1 MPRASQRID
10 PKGEP
15 MSLPEIQVGQLGIR
29 YIVDGTQSGSLG
41 VFELSVPPRSNV
53 PPPHSHSHNEECVYV
68 LEGRLRYSVGAETRD
83 LSPGETM
90 STPKG
95 VVHAFS
101 NPFDHTAKALIIQS
115 PDIGPQYFRDVAEV
129 INAGGPPDKA
139 ALAAVMTRYGLALAA
154 PK

>member
-1 MPRASQRID
+1 
-10 PKGEP
+10 

-29 YIVDGTQSGSLG
+29 YIVDGTQTGSIG

-68 LEGRLRYSVGAETRD
+68 LEGRLRYSVGIETRD
-83 LSPGETM
+83 LSPGETV

-101 NPFDHTAKALIIQS
+101 NPFDRTAKALIIQS

-139 ALAAVMTRYGLALAA
+139 ALATVMTRYGLALAA